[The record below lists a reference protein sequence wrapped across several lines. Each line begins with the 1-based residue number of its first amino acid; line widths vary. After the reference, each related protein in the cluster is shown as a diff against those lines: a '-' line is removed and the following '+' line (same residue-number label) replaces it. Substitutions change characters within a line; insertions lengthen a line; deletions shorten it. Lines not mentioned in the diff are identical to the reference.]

1 MSGKEKIIFEKD
13 GFKFSKISSTHYCST
28 FYIKNQYILLPSIIN
43 FDLIKLIYDLN
54 PDIYQY
60 VNLNKINDSETICIF
75 IIKHFFEDLGLP
87 QRYAHLNMKKS
98 FDDNSII
105 FHAESIRSDRPDNI
119 PEHCEP
125 IAINNMIST
134 CEIITQHSIKFTH
147 NIYFGEGINIP
158 PFVEKIIGTI
168 VNKIFKRVKQFIENI
183 RV

>member
-1 MSGKEKIIFEKD
+1 MTSKEKILFEKD
-13 GFKFSKISSTHYCST
+13 GFKFSKLDLHHYCTT
-28 FYIKNQYILLPSIIN
+28 FVIKNQHILLPSIIN
-43 FDLIKLIYDLN
+43 LDLIKLIYDLN

-60 VNLNKINDSETICIF
+60 VNLSKINDSEAICVL

-87 QRYAHLNMKKS
+87 QRYAHLNIKKS
-98 FDDNSII
+98 FEENLII
-105 FHAESIRSDRPDNI
+105 FRTESIRADKPNNI

-125 IAINNMIST
+125 IAIKTMTST
-134 CEIITQHSIKFTH
+134 CEIVTQHAIKFTH

-158 PFVEKIIGTI
+158 PFMEKIIGTI